1 MSFVTWVEVIRGAQR
16 SPRQAAVLHQLDAL
30 ARQVPVLT
38 QNTREFARIG
48 GLRCED
54 RAA

>member
-1 MSFVTWVEVIRGAQR
+1 MSFVTWAELLKGAQR

-38 QNTREFARIG
+38 HNSREFARIG

>member
-1 MSFVTWVEVIRGAQR
+1 MPFVTWVEVIRGAQR
-16 SPRQAAVLHQLDAL
+16 SSRQAAVLHQLDSL